1 MCTITCEVGIIHIN
15 SLSAYLTY
23 NEVSVKKTT
32 TIIIILN
39 VLLQLLNVI
48 IKLILLEAFLPQV
61 EIKESKEREGRV
73 GPQSADGEMKS
84 QVCNWHNY

>member
-1 MCTITCEVGIIHIN
+1 MCTITCEIGIIHIN

-23 NEVSVKKTT
+23 NEVSVRI
-32 TIIIILN
+32 TIIITLN

-61 EIKESKEREGRV
+61 EIIESGYRCILD
-73 GPQSADGEMKS
+73 PQLKHIVFTQSGS
-84 QVCNWHNY
+84 PR

>member
-23 NEVSVKKTT
+23 NEVSVRI
-32 TIIIILN
+32 TITISITLN

-61 EIKESKEREGRV
+61 EIIESGYRCILD
-73 GPQSADGEMKS
+73 PQLKHIVFTQGGSPR
-84 QVCNWHNY
+84 